1 MGASLT
7 WNHAFAQYTCGC
19 SPCSNAKV
27 FFVMIMDLTIMS
39 MWWSSPVFHSIT
51 RLKLSSQHVS
61 VSRRELLQYSAI
73 FRSFRVLMVFV
84 AKENHLEWLVW
95 TNFILPKWDV
105 FSCPSV
111 RHHRPFGIAESVA
124 WTSIAAKQ
132 YLLSLLETN
141 LGKLDIS
148 YSQLVL
154 PKIIEGLY
162 ILHVTL
168 GISCAVF
175 STAKSNHLLLFLLQS
190 SSQQSC
196 YQLSQF

>member
-1 MGASLT
+1 MSKKFCIWRGHLSSETMHLHSTHVAVHLVAT
-7 WNHAFAQYTCGC
+7 KNFL
-19 SPCSNAKV
+19 
-27 FFVMIMDLTIMS
+27 VMIMDLTIMS

-162 ILHVTL
+162 ILHVTSA
-168 GISCAVF
+168 ISCAVF

-190 SSQQSC
+190 FSQ
-196 YQLSQF
+196 